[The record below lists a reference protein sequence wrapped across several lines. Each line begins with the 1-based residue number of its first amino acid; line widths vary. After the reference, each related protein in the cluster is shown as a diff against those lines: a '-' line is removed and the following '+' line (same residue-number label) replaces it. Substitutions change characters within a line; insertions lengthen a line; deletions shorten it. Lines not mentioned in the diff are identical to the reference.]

1 MKKILVIEDNQA
13 ILENT
18 AEILELSKYQVVT
31 ASNGTLGLEKALAT
45 HPDLILCDIM
55 MPGLNGYDVLHRLHD
70 NPVLKQTPF
79 IFLTA
84 KTEKRDINKGIE
96 LGADDYISK
105 PFSATELL
113 CAVNKKLNANA
124 LA

>member
-31 ASNGTLGLEKALAT
+31 ASNGTLGIEKALAT
-45 HPDLILCDIM
+45 HPDLILCDII
-55 MPGLNGYDVLHRLHD
+55 MPGLNGYDVLHQLHKS
-70 NPVLKQTPF
+70 PALKQTPF

-113 CAVNKKLNANA
+113 QAVNKKLQANIVA
-124 LA
+124 